1 MKRKGGLGRGLES
14 LIPNTRVGAT
24 NGEDAG
30 DLDQAITTAL
40 AARRERLRSDSELA
54 YHDLPLDLIDPNPR
68 QPRGAFDEQELAELT
83 ASVKAVG
90 VLQPV
95 VVRPAGVRFQLIMG
109 ERRMRAAQAAGLA
122 TIPAVVRDTA
132 EEHLLRDAL
141 LENIHRSDLNPLEE
155 AAAYEQLLA
164 DFGVTHDD
172 LAVRLGK
179 SRPTISNALRLLRL
193 PASVQR
199 RVAAGT
205 LSAGHARAVASLPDL
220 DQQERLADKIVSE
233 GLTVRQAE
241 ELAKRAALGDGILAA
256 PAAEAAKRTRANIQ
270 APGITDLAERLS
282 DRLDTRVKVQLG
294 KRKGKVLIE
303 FASLDDLQRIV
314 DAIGTGDAGID
325 EQALKAASP
334 Q

>member
-141 LENIHRSDLNPLEE
+141 L
-155 AAAYEQLLA
+155 
-164 DFGVTHDD
+164 
-172 LAVRLGK
+172 
-179 SRPTISNALRLLRL
+179 
-193 PASVQR
+193 
-199 RVAAGT
+199 
-205 LSAGHARAVASLPDL
+205 
-220 DQQERLADKIVSE
+220 
-233 GLTVRQAE
+233 
-241 ELAKRAALGDGILAA
+241 
-256 PAAEAAKRTRANIQ
+256 
-270 APGITDLAERLS
+270 
-282 DRLDTRVKVQLG
+282 
-294 KRKGKVLIE
+294 
-303 FASLDDLQRIV
+303 
-314 DAIGTGDAGID
+314 
-325 EQALKAASP
+325 
-334 Q
+334 